1 MALPK
6 IEVPT
11 YDLTLP
17 SRDEKIEFRPFT
29 VKEEK
34 ILMIASE
41 SKNDN
46 EIFTAVTKVIDEC
59 TFKKLESK
67 TLPLFDIE
75 YIFLK
80 IRAKSVG
87 EVTKFRVLCPDDH
100 KTYTEVEIDLNGV
113 EVHVDDDHTNKI
125 ILDKQKNLGVVFA
138 YPTLD
143 VAKVSKNLTD
153 AKTEDIFE
161 VIYSCVDHI
170 FEGEKIYPAKDTS
183 RDELVEFFESLSQ
196 ENLVDIRKFFDS
208 MPQLK
213 HEVEVEN
220 PKTKVKSMITFRGL
234 SDFFSYASPTIT

>member
-1 MALPK
+1 MQTIKL
-6 IEVPT
+6 IEVSKSFKSKKA
-11 YDLTLP
+11 LNNVN
-17 SRDEKIEFRPFT
+17 IEFKSNRINGLLGPNGSGKTTLFNI
-29 VKEEK
+29 VAGF
-34 ILMIASE
+34 LSP
-41 SKNDN
+41 DN
-46 EIFTAVTKVIDEC
+46 
-59 TFKKLESK
+59 
-67 TLPLFDIE
+67 
-75 YIFLK
+75 
-80 IRAKSVG
+80 G
-87 EVTKFRVLCPDDH
+87 Q
-100 KTYTEVEIDLNGV
+100 
-113 EVHVDDDHTNKI
+113 I

>member
-11 YDLTLP
+11 YELTLP
-17 SRDEKIEFRPFT
+17 SRDMQIGFRPFT

-34 ILMIASE
+34 VLMIASE
-41 SKNDN
+41 SKDEN
-46 EIFTAVTKVIDEC
+46 EIFNAITRVINEC
-59 TFKKLESK
+59 TFKKIQSEL
-67 TLPLFDIE
+67 LPLFDIE

-87 EVTKFRVLCPDDH
+87 EIANFKVLCPDDH
-100 KTYTEVEIDLNGV
+100 KTYTEVEIDLNNV

-125 ILDKQKNLGVVFA
+125 ILDKNKNLGVVFS
-138 YPTLD
+138 YPTMG
-143 VAKVSKNLTD
+143 VTKIAKNITD

-161 VIYSCVDHI
+161 IIYSCVDHI
-170 FEGEKIYPAKDTS
+170 FEGDKIYPGKDTS
-183 RDELVEFFESLSQ
+183 REELVEFFDSLSQ
-196 ENLVDIRKFFDS
+196 DSLVDIKKFFDT

-220 PKTKVKSMITFRGL
+220 PKTKVKSMVTFRGL
-234 SDFFSYASPTIT
+234 QDFFSYASPTVI